1 MVHKIHGSR
10 MYEVRTLHKKVM
22 RHQGQVRPRFEK
34 AEVDDH
40 TPRSEDEY
48 REAVMRQ
55 FADTTS
61 LQGDSRRELT
71 GPAVAG

>member
-40 TPRSEDEY
+40 TPRSEG
-48 REAVMRQ
+48 RI
-55 FADTTS
+55 
-61 LQGDSRRELT
+61 QGSCNASVR
-71 GPAVAG
+71 